1 MTALTQSPAKSAPLA
16 DKDAAAKHPACLA
29 VDGHHR
35 CEFCHIRHQSI
46 CAALDLQELMEF
58 ANLSRASCYAPRAT
72 LMAESEP
79 SANVFNLTQGMVRL
93 SKSLPDGRRQIIGFA
108 IPGDFLGL
116 DLEGQ
121 YSFTAVAVD
130 HASACRFPRKVFMEA
145 LQEKPALMARLHAIT
160 AHELTLAQEHMVI
173 LGRRS
178 AEEKLAAFITGLR
191 TRLSRISHVG
201 AHVPLAMSRQDIADY
216 LGLTIE
222 TVSRTF
228 GKLAKAK
235 VLVVTPDG
243 VRILD
248 EARLKHLATA

>member
-1 MTALTQSPAKSAPLA
+1 MAAYTHPAA
-16 DKDAAAKHPACLA
+16 DHGTVDSLKHPSCVA
-29 VDGHHR
+29 VEGHNR

-46 CAALDLQELMEF
+46 CAALDLHELTEF
-58 ANLSRASCYAPRAT
+58 STLSRASCYAPRTT
-72 LMAESEP
+72 LMAEGEP
-79 SANVFNLTQGMVRL
+79 STSVFNITQGMVRL
-93 SKSLPDGRRQIIGFA
+93 SKSLPDGRRQIIGFC

-130 HASACRFPRKVFMEA
+130 NASACRFPRKTFLDE
-145 LQEKPALMARLHAIT
+145 LQAKPSLMARLHAIT

-178 AEEKLAAFITGLR
+178 AEEKLAAFIIGLR
-191 TRLSRISHVG
+191 TRLGRVQPVG
-201 AHVPLAMSRQDIADY
+201 AHLPLAMSRQDIADY

-243 VRILD
+243 VRVLN
-248 EARLKHLATA
+248 EERLKELATS